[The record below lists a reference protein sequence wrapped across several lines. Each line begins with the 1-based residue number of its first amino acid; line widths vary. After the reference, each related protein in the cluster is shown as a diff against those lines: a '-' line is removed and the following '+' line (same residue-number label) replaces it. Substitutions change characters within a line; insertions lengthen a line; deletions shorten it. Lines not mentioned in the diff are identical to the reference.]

1 MREWEEFKSE
11 LIDIKK
17 KYQLLK
23 ENLTNNNLKLK
34 ETASEWALQ
43 YIVKGFRED
52 NYIYICELA
61 KIALVTPVT
70 KAWPERGASAVKR
83 VKSRMR
89 STMKNDLL
97 HISLY
102 FIYQLMTH
110 MQIIRRLTSYQKEYA
125 MLLQMKSTRKYH
137 KSTAQEKLKL
147 PLQLTESNLE
157 STVENCEEETSC
169 LKFVQPDFYRASF
182 MISNFTEEEFS
193 EEDDN
198 VSDVEVV

>member
-1 MREWEEFKSE
+1 M
-11 LIDIKK
+11 
-17 KYQLLK
+17 
-23 ENLTNNNLKLK
+23 
-34 ETASEWALQ
+34 
-43 YIVKGFRED
+43 
-52 NYIYICELA
+52 
-61 KIALVTPVT
+61 
-70 KAWPERGASAVKR
+70 
-83 VKSRMR
+83 
-89 STMKNDLL
+89 
-97 HISLY
+97 
-102 FIYQLMTH
+102 LM
-110 MQIIRRLTSYQKEYA
+110 
-125 MLLQMKSTRKYH
+125 QMKSTRKYH